1 MPARLPVPGSDDDQW
16 GVILN
21 AFLSVAHASDGTI
34 LQSSIV
40 TAGSEM
46 VSNKGQANGY
56 APLNSS
62 TQVSTTYLP
71 IGTASNTVAAGNDGR
86 FAGSAAGTSNAAL
99 SATDP
104 TTTNSRTP
112 SGAVVGGDLSG
123 TYPGPTVAKVN
134 GVAVSGTA
142 SAGKVLT
149 ASSGNAASWQLPSSG
164 AVSRQVNISL
174 SGTGS
179 VQIASIGTWTPTYL
193 TNTDTTNFVGWVNIS
208 DGTQN
213 DAITFDFACNAG
225 THTLEFFHLPFQ
237 SRGIYTLQIDGSTI
251 GPVDGY
257 ATSLI
262 PARAVLTGIS
272 IGTTGQHTLSV
283 VMATKNPSSS
293 GYLGMINRAIL
304 TQTA

>member
-1 MPARLPVPGSDDDQW
+1 MPARLPIPGSDDNQW

-21 AFLSVAHASDGTI
+21 GFLSVAHASDGTI
-34 LQSSIV
+34 LQGSIAA
-40 TAGSEM
+40 AGGEM
-46 VSNKGQANGY
+46 TSNKGQANGY

-71 IGTASNTVAAGNDGR
+71 IGTASSTVAAGNDSR
-86 FAGSAAGTSNAAL
+86 FAGSAAGTSNASL

-149 ASSGNAASWQLPSSG
+149 ASSGSAASWQLPASG
-164 AVSRQVNISL
+164 AVSRQIDIRL
-174 SGTGS
+174 SGAAS
-179 VQIASIGTWTPTYL
+179 VQIATIGVWTPTYL
-193 TNTDTTNFVGWVNIS
+193 TNTDTANFVGWVNVS
-208 DGTQN
+208 DTTQN

-237 SRGIYTLQIDGSTI
+237 NRGIYTLQIDGSTI
-251 GPVDGY
+251 GTVDGY
-257 ATSLI
+257 ASSLN
-262 PARAVLTGIS
+262 PTRAVLTGIS
-272 IGTTGQHTLSV
+272 ISTTGQHTLSI
-283 VMATKNPSSS
+283 VMASKNASAT
-293 GYLGMINRAIL
+293 GYMGMIDRAVL

>member
-1 MPARLPVPGSDDDQW
+1 MPARLPVPGSDEDQW
-16 GVILN
+16 GIILN
-21 AFLSVAHASDGTI
+21 TFLSVAHAGDGTI
-34 LQSSIV
+34 LQSSV
-40 TAGSEM
+40 AAAGGEM
-46 VSNKGQANGY
+46 TNNKGQANGY

-62 TQVSTTYLP
+62 AQVSTTYLP

-86 FAGSAAGTSNAAL
+86 FAGSAAGTPNAAL

-112 SGAVVGGDLSG
+112 SGGVVGGDLSG
-123 TYPGPTVAKVN
+123 TYPGPTVARVN
-134 GVAVSGTA
+134 GVTVGGTA

-149 ASSGNAASWQLPSSG
+149 ASSSSAASWQLPASG
-164 AVSRQVNISL
+164 AVSRQVDIRL
-174 SGTGS
+174 SGTPS
-179 VQIASIGTWTPTYL
+179 VLIASVGTWTPTYL
-193 TNTDTTNFVGWVNIS
+193 TNTDTANFVGWVNIS

-251 GPVDGY
+251 GTVDGY
-257 ATSLI
+257 ASSLN
-262 PARAVLTGIS
+262 PTRAVLTGIS
-272 IGTTGQHTLSV
+272 ISTTGQHTLSV
-283 VMATKNPSSS
+283 VMASKNASAS
-293 GYLGMINRAIL
+293 GYLGMIDRAVL